1 MKITKRTKTRD
12 VLPLLTQD
20 TLKELLEKVPAVPL
34 DKPLITLTVG
44 EFGEMVEDEET
55 YIGKLLKHRKA
66 LKAFGRLKQ
75 YKQEIEAISKFFKL
89 YDIRRTA
96 DESNAAIGIKFP
108 NLGQRMLIDCVKWF
122 HLNSMEEAEK
132 VKLSAWLTM
141 WQDEAA
147 NALYQRNYSKI
158 LEQKHK
164 SKNGKI

>member
-66 LKAFGRLKQ
+66 LKAFGKLKQ

-89 YDIRRTA
+89 YDVRRTA
-96 DESNAAIGIKFP
+96 DESNAAVGIKFP

>member
-1 MKITKRTKTRD
+1 MKITKRTKTKD

-89 YDIRRTA
+89 YEIKRTQ
-96 DESNAAIGIKFP
+96 EEEAAGKGIVFP
-108 NLGQRMLIDCVKWF
+108 NLAQRMLVDCVKWF
-122 HLNSMEEAEK
+122 HLNNTEAAEK
-132 VKLSAWLTM
+132 IKVSEWLLI

-147 NALYQRNYSKI
+147 SALYQHNYQKI
-158 LEQKHK
+158 LEQKNK
-164 SKNGKI
+164 AKRK

>member
-1 MKITKRTKTRD
+1 MKITKRTKTKD

-34 DKPLITLTVG
+34 GKPLITLTVG

>member
-1 MKITKRTKTRD
+1 MKITKRTKTKD

-89 YDIRRTA
+89 YETTKTQ
-96 DESNAAIGIKFP
+96 EETSAALNIKFP
-108 NLGQRMLIDCVKWF
+108 SFSQRILIDCVKWF
-122 HLNSMEEAEK
+122 HLKSMEEAEK
-132 VKLSAWLTM
+132 IKISEWLTM
-141 WQDEAA
+141 WQDEASS
-147 NALYQRNYSKI
+147 ALYQHNYSKL
-158 LEQKHK
+158 LEQKNK
-164 SKNGKI
+164 AKRK

>member
-44 EFGEMVEDEET
+44 EFGEIVEDEET

-66 LKAFGRLKQ
+66 LKAFGLLKQ

-89 YDIRRTA
+89 YDVRKTA
-96 DESNAAIGIKFP
+96 DESNAAVGIKFP

>member
-55 YIGKLLKHRKA
+55 YIGKLLKHHKA
-66 LKAFGRLKQ
+66 LKAFGKLKQ

-89 YDIRRTA
+89 YDVRRTA
-96 DESNAAIGIKFP
+96 DESNAAVGIKFP

>member
-1 MKITKRTKTRD
+1 MKITKRTKTKD

-44 EFGEMVEDEET
+44 EFGEIVEDEEP
-55 YIGKLLKHRKA
+55 YIVKLLSHRKA

-75 YKQEIEAISKFFKL
+75 YKQEMEAIAKFFKL
-89 YDIRRTA
+89 YDVRRTA
-96 DESNAAIGIKFP
+96 DESNAAVGIKFP

-122 HLNSMEEAEK
+122 HLNSMEDAEK

>member
-89 YDIRRTA
+89 YDVRRTA
-96 DESNAAIGIKFP
+96 DESNAAVGIKFP

-147 NALYQRNYSKI
+147 NTLYQRNYSKI